1 MSLPPI
7 LRDTPIDWSGTSGA
21 ERVPSVPAV
30 PAADQTP
37 STSNINF
44 GDMLTDAFK
53 NANSDDKQADDL
65 ATRFAHGDPSVGIH
79 EAMIASEKA
88 TISFKYAV
96 TLKNKAIEAYKE
108 LMNTQ
113 I

>member
-30 PAADQTP
+30 PAADSSEAP
-37 STSNINF
+37 SHINF

-53 NANSDDKQADDL
+53 NANADDKQADDL
-65 ATRFAHGDPSVGIH
+65 ATRFANGDPSVGIH
-79 EAMIASEKA
+79 EAMIASAKA
-88 TISFKYAV
+88 DVSFKYAV
-96 TLKNKAIEAYKE
+96 TLKNKAIEAYKD

-113 I
+113 L

>member
-30 PAADQTP
+30 PAADQTQ
-37 STSNINF
+37 STEGINF
-44 GDMLTDAFK
+44 ADMLGDAFK
-53 NANSDDKQADDL
+53 NAGTTDKQADDL
-65 ATRFAHGDPSVGIH
+65 ATRFAQGDPSVGIH

-88 TISFKYAV
+88 DISFKYAM

-108 LMNTQ
+108 LMNTPL
-113 I
+113 